1 MKLVPHVIRACAPE
15 GYALA
20 QVWMYKDASGD
31 DIGAVA
37 RYDLV
42 VANGERQK
50 QFRPFVAEG
59 DELVCKG
66 FAEPRPLYGL
76 DRLAARPEAP
86 VLVVEGEKTAD
97 AAGEL
102 FPDYVAVTAPG
113 GSKAAGKADW
123 SPLAG
128 REVVAWPDNDKA
140 GAAFAKAV
148 VKHVP
153 QARVVNLLKG
163 LPDKWD
169 LADDAPAGVVHADL
183 VRMLAEAKA
192 EPDLRALFN
201 LPGDGAAPTD
211 TVVDGAAAEPAAGRA
226 ESDEQ
231 IILRLAGMAK
241 LQYERVRNTW
251 AKQMGIRAL
260 ALDSLVA
267 AARAA
272 ADIDAR
278 MSFLVAPEPW
288 PEEVDGDV
296 LLDQLAVSAT
306 EYLVLPPGAAS
317 AMALWA
323 VFSHAHD
330 CFCIS
335 PILTATSPTPEC
347 GKTTLLEFLS
357 GVCPKAMNVSNVT
370 AASLF
375 RGVDKYAPTF
385 LLDEGDTYLKLND
398 DLRAIL
404 NSGHKR
410 SSARVLR
417 CEGDNHEPRWFST
430 WCPKAIGL
438 IGGLPATL
446 ASRSI
451 HIELQRKL
459 PREVVKQL
467 RLERINPLAPLQ
479 QQAARWTAE
488 HRMQLAE
495 ADPATPPAIYG
506 RAADNWRPLFAI
518 ADLAGGEWPEKA
530 RAAAVEL
537 NAAYSEKVAAVMLL
551 EDIRGILKARGLGPG
566 EKTSIWSI
574 DLVHDLV
581 NLEDRAWGTWGRSG
595 KPVTQERVAAM
606 LRGFKGVVPKQI
618 KQGGINQRGYY
629 TAPLYAAFERYLPPP
644 TEGG

>member
-1 MKLVPHVIRACAPE
+1 MKPVADVVRACTPE

-20 QVWMYKDASGD
+20 QVWIYKDAVGD
-31 DIGAVA
+31 RIGAVA
-37 RYDLV
+37 RYDLA

-50 QFRPFVAEG
+50 QFRPFVVEG
-59 DELVCKG
+59 KELVCKG

-76 DRLAARPEAP
+76 NRLAACPEAP

-123 SPLAG
+123 SPLAE
-128 REVVAWPDNDKA
+128 REVVVWPDNDRG
-140 GAAFAKAV
+140 GAAFAKTV
-148 VKHVP
+148 VKLVP
-153 QARVVNLLKG
+153 QARIVNLLKG

-169 LADDAPAGVVHADL
+169 LADDLPSGLVHADL
-183 VRMLAEAKA
+183 VKMLDKATKAEA
-192 EPDLRALFN
+192 DLRAMFN
-201 LPGDGAAPTD
+201 LSTVASD
-211 TVVDGAAAEPAAGRA
+211 TTVDGAPAAEERT

-241 LQYERVRNTW
+241 LQYERVRTTW
-251 AKQMGIRAL
+251 AKQMGIRAI

-288 PEEVDGDV
+288 PEEVDGDT
-296 LLDQLAVSAT
+296 LLNQLAVSAT
-306 EYLVLPPGAAS
+306 EYLVLPPGASS
-317 AMALWA
+317 AIALWA

-430 WCPKAIGL
+430 WCPKTIGL
-438 IGGLPATL
+438 IGALPATL

-488 HRMQLAE
+488 HRMQLAD

-518 ADLAGGEWPEKA
+518 ADIAGGEWPEKA
-530 RAAAVEL
+530 REAAVEL
-537 NAAYSEKVAAVMLL
+537 SAAHSEKVAAVMLL

-566 EKTSIWSI
+566 EKASIWSI

-595 KPVTQERVAAM
+595 KPITQERVAAM
-606 LRGFKGVVPKQI
+606 LRGFKVVPKQI

-629 TAPLYAAFERYLPPP
+629 IAPLYEVFERYLLPP
-644 TEGG
+644 TEGE